1 MKRAALGLRMHSG
14 WGVLVAVAGNATSVD
29 LMDRRR
35 IVITDPKVPG
45 ANQPYHHAASLGL
58 EESER
63 YLANCAAIA
72 ERLATA
78 SVGDLVREL
87 GLRQHQVVGSAVLL
101 ASGRPLPS
109 LANILAS
116 HALIHTADGEFF
128 RRAVRQACEGLR
140 IPVTAMKEREL
151 HERAQTAFGNHATR
165 VERRIARL
173 GSTVGPPWTK
183 DHKTA
188 ALAAAMVL
196 AGARPR
202 LLPDLPPGISQ
213 KREAGK
219 AV

>member
-14 WGVLVAVAGNATSVD
+14 WGVLVAVAGDATSIA

-45 ANQPYHHAASLGL
+45 ANQPYHYAASLEL

-63 YLANCAAIA
+63 YLANCAAIS
-72 ERLATA
+72 ERLASA
-78 SVGDLVREL
+78 SVKDVVREL
-87 GLRQHQVVGSAVLL
+87 GLSQHHVVGSAVLL

-109 LANILAS
+109 LPNILAS
-116 HALIHTADGEFF
+116 HPLIHTADGEFF

-140 IPVTAMKEREL
+140 IAVTTMKEREL
-151 HERAQTAFGNHATR
+151 HERAQTAFGNQVTR
-165 VERRIARL
+165 VERRISRL

-183 DHKTA
+183 DHKAA

-196 AGARPR
+196 AGA
-202 LLPDLPPGISQ
+202 
-213 KREAGK
+213 K
-219 AV
+219 AAVAP

>member
-14 WGVLVAVAGNATSVD
+14 WGVLVAVAGTATSVD

-87 GLRQHQVVGSAVLL
+87 G
-101 ASGRPLPS
+101 
-109 LANILAS
+109 
-116 HALIHTADGEFF
+116 
-128 RRAVRQACEGLR
+128 
-140 IPVTAMKEREL
+140 
-151 HERAQTAFGNHATR
+151 
-165 VERRIARL
+165 
-173 GSTVGPPWTK
+173 
-183 DHKTA
+183 
-188 ALAAAMVL
+188 
-196 AGARPR
+196 
-202 LLPDLPPGISQ
+202 
-213 KREAGK
+213 
-219 AV
+219 